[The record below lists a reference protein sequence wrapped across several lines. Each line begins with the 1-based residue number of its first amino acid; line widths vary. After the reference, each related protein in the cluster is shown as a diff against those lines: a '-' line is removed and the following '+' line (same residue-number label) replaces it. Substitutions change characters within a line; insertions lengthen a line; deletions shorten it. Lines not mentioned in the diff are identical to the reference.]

1 MVNKDE
7 YKLGRTVSEEV
18 VLCLNERKCLPLLL
32 LNCLRPAI

>member
-18 VLCLNERKCLPLLL
+18 LFCVLMNENVYHYCY
-32 LNCLRPAI
+32 